1 MDSLEIKVT
10 TPGLDESITT
20 VKELK
25 KHIAELRDKLVTIS
39 YGTTEWDATVQE
51 LTTSVSKLTQVQSAA
66 KDGIANLSST
76 ATSSTSSVKE
86 LKAHIQELRDSLV
99 NIDYGSEEWNA
110 TVQELTTSVDKL
122 NQVQNAAKDGI
133 ANISSTATSST
144 SGVNALKA
152 HIQELRDSLVNIDY
166 GSEKWNSTVQ
176 ELTASVSK
184 LTQVQNAEKE
194 QVTLNDGSYKSI
206 EAKMKELTQVYKTMS
221 VVTDEDRQKQIAL
234 AVEINSL
241 NDELKSLDAAIGN
254 HQREVGN
261 YKSAFEGLK
270 GTFEITKEAGEQLAS
285 GFSAVGG
292 IIGVTASEAS
302 SANSA
307 FSVLS
312 GTFSVVA
319 SVTDTLGRSTE
330 AMSKAYEIATEFG
343 DVFKKSKD
351 DETKSI
357 ITNTAAENA
366 STKASKAS
374 TAATTSKTAAA
385 NASSKATKAATAATT
400 AQTAATNAADKA
412 TKTFNKTLL
421 ANPITAIIVV
431 IVALIANLK
440 EIINVFQSFGQALG
454 FIGESTNEFENA
466 TEKLT
471 DKFDKQNKELER
483 ELKLLEASGASTK
496 DIIKEKLKLAKAQE
510 ADTKATLENAKA
522 RLKQL
527 EADGAWKRFWNGTG
541 DEYEKLQEEVKKLT
555 EQLEKSSETVLDL
568 QAEETAAD
576 IKEKKDAQ
584 KRREDAAKKS
594 IENIKK
600 VAEEQK
606 KALEKTKADAKVV
619 FKAITDAWFETLNNL
634 KTTKSLFDTDSIQSE
649 NTDLVKIL
657 GKSADEI
664 TRLVGSTG
672 TYVNGVYHTA
682 LHEAMNEIEDAA
694 KKRKSALKKQYK
706 LENYD
711 LISALNDKKLAYKKL
726 NEELAEIEATSGK
739 GSSAYNAK
747 LREVNTIVTE
757 INDITKEL
765 NPKTQVLNDNLSAIT
780 NEASIATAELAK
792 MGDIS
797 LAKGLLNQGELIILQ
812 DAAGNIAGTYTDIL
826 STAESYSRE
835 FGKEIKSLKSLY
847 DDGVLDFDQY
857 NIGIKNAQSDYAKN
871 IETFN
876 AKFGDLSVLPDQGI
890 TPEEAERFNAELKE
904 AIKYA
909 YSVRPQDIV
918 DILAENNDAIV
929 DKAAERS
936 ENVIKKFDA
945 KMKVLSMQLVGTV
958 NQSMI
963 EMAAGGKEAAEGL
976 ILDSTN
982 QLEQE
987 INSAQSVL
995 GNYLSSLSG
1004 FDWDGFF
1011 GNSWAKEKEA
1021 LDTKFESQLEFLNAS
1036 IQLYKDTLNDPDLSP
1051 EMQLQLTDEL
1061 NALLLEKQTMLNE
1074 QAEANAERTAKNI
1087 QSVFNGVTAAIGV
1100 ASDFLNAKMNMHK
1113 SNADRIMKNEKL
1125 SEKEREKLLEEEQKS
1140 YNKAFKANKAVQYAN
1155 TVVNTATAAMSAYS
1169 AMAGIPIVGP
1179 ALGAIAAAAAVAAG
1193 AIQIKTIAAQEPED
1207 ISGGSSGGAST
1218 GDGGAATTP
1227 TIDVNALLNADQ
1239 ESQNLNSDYYTD
1251 LQASKT
1257 QEQKVY
1263 VVESDISETQN
1274 TTRTQVSQSSF

>member
-39 YGTTEWDATVQE
+39 YGTTEWDSTVQE
-51 LTTSVSKLTQVQSAA
+51 LTASVSKLTQVQSAA

-76 ATSSTSSVKE
+76 AVSSTSSVKG

-133 ANISSTATSST
+133 ANISSAATSST
-144 SGVNALKA
+144 SSVNALKA

-176 ELTASVSK
+176 DLTASVAK

-261 YKSAFEGLK
+261 YKAAFEGLK

-374 TAATTSKTAAA
+374 TAATASKTAAE
-385 NASSKATKAATAATT
+385 NASSKATKGATAATT

-421 ANPITAIIVV
+421 ANPFTAIIVV

-440 EIINVFQSFGQALG
+440 EIINVFQSVGQALG

-471 DKFDKQNKELER
+471 EKFDKQNKELER

-510 ADTKATLENAKA
+510 ADTKTTLENAKA

-619 FKAITDAWFETLNNL
+619 FKAITDAWFETLNKL
-634 KTTKSLFDTDSIQSE
+634 KTVKTIFDTESIKSE
-649 NTDLVKIL
+649 NVELVRIL

-664 TRLVGSTG
+664 TKLVESTG
-672 TYVNGVYHTA
+672 TYINGVFHTA
-682 LHEAMNEIEDAA
+682 LHESINEVKDVA
-694 KKRKSALKKQYK
+694 KERKKTFLKQYK
-706 LENYD
+706 IETDDLESY
-711 LISALNDKKLAYKKL
+711 LNDKKDLYKKL
-726 NEELAEIEATSGK
+726 VSELAQIEATSGR
-739 GSSAYNAK
+739 GSSLYKAK
-747 LREVNTIVTE
+747 LKEVNALALE
-757 INDITKEL
+757 INKIIKEIKPNINAISKEATDAINQLGKMSGNLKLSIGLDIDK
-765 NPKTQVLNDNLSAIT
+765 
-780 NEASIATAELAK
+780 
-792 MGDIS
+792 
-797 LAKGLLNQGELIILQ
+797 NQQIILQ
-812 DAAGNIAGTYTDIL
+812 NAAGTIFDSYANIL
-826 STAESYSRE
+826 STAEGFSTE
-835 FGKEIKSLKSLY
+835 FAKKIRALKSLY
-847 DDGVLDFDQY
+847 DDGIIDFEQY
-857 NIGIKNAQSDYAKN
+857 TVGIKNVQEEYAKN
-871 IETFN
+871 VEDFN
-876 AKFGDLSVLPDQGI
+876 KKYSDWSLMPDQGF
-890 TPEEAERFNAELKE
+890 TKEEAEQFNAELKE

-929 DKAAERS
+929 DKASERS

-982 QLEQE
+982 QFEQE
-987 INSAQSVL
+987 VDKAQSVL
-995 GNYLSSLSG
+995 GNYLSGLSG

-1011 GNSWAKEKEA
+1011 GNSWAKEKE
-1021 LDTKFESQLEFLNAS
+1021 LLNTRFESQLEFLNAS

-1061 NALLLEKQTMLNE
+1061 NALLLEKQTMMNE

-1087 QSVFNGVTAAIGV
+1087 QSVFNGVKSAISV

-1125 SEKEREKLLEEEQKS
+1125 SEKEREKLLVEEQNA

-1155 TVVNTATAAMSAYS
+1155 TVVNTATSAMSAYS
-1169 AMAGIPIVGP
+1169 ALAGIPIIGP
-1179 ALGAIAAAAAVAAG
+1179 ALGAAAAAAAVAAG
-1193 AIQIKTIAAQEPED
+1193 AIQIKIISAQEPED

-1218 GDGGAATTP
+1218 GDVGAATTP

-1251 LQASKT
+1251 LQASKV

>member
-76 ATSSTSSVKE
+76 AASSTSSVKG

-133 ANISSTATSST
+133 ANISSAATSST
-144 SGVNALKA
+144 SSVNSLKA

-261 YKSAFEGLK
+261 YKAAFEGLK

-302 SANSA
+302 SVNSA

-330 AMSKAYEIATEFG
+330 AMSKAYQIATEFG

-374 TAATTSKTAAA
+374 TAATASKTAAE

-400 AQTAATNAADKA
+400 AQTVATNAADKA

-421 ANPITAIIVV
+421 TNPITAIIVAV
-431 IVALIANLK
+431 VALIANLK
-440 EIINVFQSFGQALG
+440 EIINVFQSVGQALG

-471 DKFDKQNKELER
+471 EKFDKQNKELER

-606 KALEKTKADAKVV
+606 KALEKTKADAKTV
-619 FKAITDAWFETLNNL
+619 FKAITDAWFETLNKL
-634 KTTKSLFDTDSIQSE
+634 KTVKTIFDTESIQSE
-649 NTDLVKIL
+649 NANLVRIL

-664 TRLVGSTG
+664 TKLVESTG
-672 TYVNGVYHTA
+672 TYINGVFHTA
-682 LHEAMNEIEDAA
+682 LHESINEIKDAA
-694 KKRKSALKKQYK
+694 EERKKTFLKQYK
-706 LENYD
+706 IETDDLESY
-711 LISALNDKKLAYKKL
+711 LNDKKDLYKKL
-726 NEELAEIEATSGK
+726 VSELAQIEATSGR
-739 GSSAYNAK
+739 GSSLYKTK
-747 LREVNTIVTE
+747 LKEVNALALE
-757 INDITKEL
+757 INRIIKEIKP
-765 NPKTQVLNDNLSAIT
+765 NIKAISK
-780 NEASIATAELAK
+780 EASDAINDLAK
-792 MGDIS
+792 MSGHVELSIGLDID
-797 LAKGLLNQGELIILQ
+797 KDQQIILQ
-812 DAAGNIAGTYTDIL
+812 NAAGTIFDSYANIL
-826 STAESYSRE
+826 STAEGFSTE
-835 FGKEIKSLKSLY
+835 FAKKIRALKSLY
-847 DDGVLDFDQY
+847 DEGIIDFEQY
-857 NIGIKNAQSDYAKN
+857 TIGIKNAQDEYAN
-871 IETFN
+871 SIENFN
-876 AKFGDLSVLPDQGI
+876 KTYGDLTLMPDQGI
-890 TPEEAERFNAELKE
+890 TDEEAEQFNAELKE

-936 ENVIKKFDA
+936 ENVIRKFDA

-982 QLEQE
+982 QFEQE
-987 INSAQSVL
+987 VDKAQSVL

-1021 LDTKFESQLEFLNAS
+1021 LDAKFESQLEFLNAS

-1061 NALLLEKQTMLNE
+1061 NALLLEKQTILNE

>member
-25 KHIAELRDKLVTIS
+25 QHISELRDKLVTTS
-39 YGTTEWDATVQE
+39 YGTTEWDATVQQ
-51 LTTSVSKLTQVQSAA
+51 LTTSVSKLTQVQ
-66 KDGIANLSST
+66 K
-76 ATSSTSSVKE
+76 
-86 LKAHIQELRDSLV
+86 
-99 NIDYGSEEWNA
+99 
-110 TVQELTTSVDKL
+110 
-122 NQVQNAAKDGI
+122 
-133 ANISSTATSST
+133 
-144 SGVNALKA
+144 
-152 HIQELRDSLVNIDY
+152 
-166 GSEKWNSTVQ
+166 
-176 ELTASVSK
+176 
-184 LTQVQNAEKE
+184 AEKD
-194 QVTLNDGSYKSI
+194 QVTLNEGSYKSI
-206 EAKMKELTQVYKTMS
+206 EAKMKELTQVYKTMA

-241 NDELKSLDAAIGN
+241 NDELKNLDAAIGN

-261 YKSAFEGLK
+261 YKAAFEGLK

-292 IIGVTASEAS
+292 IIGVSASEAS

-307 FSVLS
+307 FSALS

-319 SVTDTLGRSTE
+319 SVTETLGRSAD

-351 DETKSI
+351 DETESI

-374 TAATTSKTAAA
+374 AAATTTKTAAE
-385 NASSKATKAATAATT
+385 NASSKATKAATAATN
-400 AQTAATNAADKA
+400 AQTVATNAADKA

-421 ANPITAIIVV
+421 TNPFTAIIVAV
-431 IVALIANLK
+431 VALIANLE
-440 EIINVFQSFGQALG
+440 EIINVFQKVGQAIG
-454 FIGESTNEFENA
+454 FISESTNEFANA
-466 TEKLT
+466 TDNLTEK
-471 DKFDKQNKELER
+471 FQEQNDQLSRDVKILESTGATTKE
-483 ELKLLEASGASTK
+483 
-496 DIIKEKLKLAKAQE
+496 IIKEKLKLAKAQQE
-510 ADTKATLENAKA
+510 ETKTTLENAQA
-522 RLKQL
+522 RLAQL
-527 EADGAWKRFWNGTG
+527 KADGAWKRFWNGTNE
-541 DEYEKLQEEVKKLT
+541 EYKQLQEEVKNLT
-555 EQLEKSSETVLDL
+555 ELLKKNTKTVLDL
-568 QAEETAAD
+568 EAEKTAAEN
-576 IKEKKDAQ
+576 KELKEANEKREAAVKK
-584 KRREDAAKKS
+584 RIEDAKRVVEA
-594 IENIKK
+594 
-600 VAEEQK
+600 QK
-606 KALEKTKADAKVV
+606 KALEKTKADAKTA
-619 FKAITDAWFETLNNL
+619 FKAISDAWADTLNKL
-634 KTTKSLFDTDSIQSE
+634 KTVKTLFDTENIQSE
-649 NTDLVKIL
+649 NANLVRIL

-664 TRLVGSTG
+664 TKLVESTG
-672 TYVNGVYHTA
+672 TYINGVFHTA
-682 LHEAMNEIEDAA
+682 LHESINEIKDTAEER
-694 KKRKSALKKQYK
+694 RKALLKQYK
-706 LENYD
+706 IETDDIESY
-711 LISALNDKKLAYKKL
+711 LNDKKDLYKKL
-726 NEELAEIEATSGK
+726 NSELAQIEATSGR
-739 GSSAYNAK
+739 GSSLYRAK
-747 LREVNTIVTE
+747 LKEVNSLALE
-757 INDITKEL
+757 IKRITKEIIP
-765 NPKTQVLNDNLSAIT
+765 NINAIT
-780 NEASIATAELAK
+780 NEASDAINDLAK
-792 MGDIS
+792 MSGHVKLAIGLDID
-797 LAKGLLNQGELIILQ
+797 KRQQIILQ
-812 DAAGNIAGTYTDIL
+812 NAAGTYFDSYANIL
-826 STAESYSRE
+826 STAEDLSTE
-835 FGKEIKSLKSLY
+835 FAKKIRALKSLY
-847 DDGVLDFDQY
+847 DEGILDFEQY
-857 NIGIKNAQSDYAKN
+857 TIGIKNAQDEYASNVEKFNKKYSDWS
-871 IETFN
+871 
-876 AKFGDLSVLPDQGI
+876 LMPDQGF
-890 TPEEAERFNAELKE
+890 TEEEAKQFNAELTE

-918 DILAENNDAIV
+918 DIIDENNQAIA

-936 ENVIKKFDA
+936 ENVLKKFDA
-945 KMKVLSMQLVGTV
+945 KMKALSMQLVGTV

-987 INSAQSVL
+987 INSAKSVL
-995 GNYLSSLSG
+995 DNYLSSLSG

-1011 GNSWAKEKEA
+1011 GDSWAKEKEV
-1021 LDTKFESQLEFLNAS
+1021 LDAKFASQLEFLDKS
-1036 IQLYKDTLNDPDLSP
+1036 IQVYKDTLKDPDLSP
-1051 EMQLQLTDEL
+1051 EAQLQLTDEL

-1087 QSVFNGVTAAIGV
+1087 QAVFNGVTAAIGV

-1169 AMAGIPIVGP
+1169 AMAGIPIIGP